1 MRLLNTFA
9 GHDNNK
15 VLFII
20 GAIHGNEPAGVIA
33 WKRFMKIFGK
43 SKFQLN
49 GLVVAFIGND
59 EAYKKNVRFIAEDM
73 NRLFASE
80 NVWIL
85 GNNKKLH
92 AEEKAVYKISE
103 SIKQILTAR
112 AKELNTSCEAI
123 LLDIHTTSA
132 QSIPFCV
139 VTSDFASNFW
149 TDTLGV
155 PVIHGLDK
163 KMGSNSLI
171 SFFNPEN
178 LGLKTHALI
187 VEAGQHA
194 SADAVDFA
202 YQCIIKTMRVFDLMN
217 EETAS
222 KFLFRAENMDSAHQ
236 TSDSETPAALE
247 LIYRHALKPED
258 IFEMQPNFKNF
269 DRVTTQ
275 TLLAHQNGKPI
286 YSPLDAYLLMPL
298 YQKQGNDGF
307 FLVK

>member
-1 MRLLNTFA
+1 MRLLNAFTA
-9 GHDNNK
+9 SDNNK
-15 VLFII
+15 VLFILS
-20 GAIHGNEPAGVIA
+20 AIHGNEPAGVLA
-33 WKRFMKIFGK
+33 WKRFMKVSRK
-43 SKFQLN
+43 VKFQLN
-49 GLVVAFIGND
+49 GLVVAYIGNN
-59 EAYKKNVRFIAEDM
+59 EAYKKNVRFINEDM

-80 NVWIL
+80 NIWAL
-85 GNNKKLH
+85 DDKKKLH
-92 AEEKAVYKISE
+92 AEEKAVFKIVG
-103 SIKQILTAR
+103 SIKQILIAR
-112 AKELNTSCEAI
+112 AMELNTPCEGI

-132 QSIPFCV
+132 QSAPFCV
-139 VTSDFASNFW
+139 VTSDFASDFW
-149 TDTLGV
+149 TGTLGV

-178 LGLKTHALI
+178 LVIKTHALI

-194 SADAVDFA
+194 STDAVDFA
-202 YQCIIKTMRVFDLMN
+202 YQCIIKTMLVFDLMN

-222 KFLFRAENMDSAHQ
+222 NFLSSSENLESAHQ
-236 TSDSETPAALE
+236 TSDSEIPASLE
-247 LIYRHALKPED
+247 LVYRHALKPQD

-286 YSPLDAYLLMPL
+286 YSPLNAYLLMPL
-298 YQKQGNDGF
+298 YQKQGSDGF